1 MIFFSYYNYYNL
13 KLFIIYI
20 VDYLGVDFYIL
31 KLLVYL
37 KMESVA
43 YYRILSSLNFLSLI
57 INNMFLKIIEICFL
71 FLYYLVVIVIFF
83 IILN

>member
-37 KMESVA
+37 KMESVV